1 MRKGGFA
8 TWSKALDGSGQVL
21 TLPQKLEDRR

>member
-8 TWSKALDGSGQVL
+8 TWSKALDGCQVL
-21 TLPQKLEDRR
+21 TLPQKMEDRR